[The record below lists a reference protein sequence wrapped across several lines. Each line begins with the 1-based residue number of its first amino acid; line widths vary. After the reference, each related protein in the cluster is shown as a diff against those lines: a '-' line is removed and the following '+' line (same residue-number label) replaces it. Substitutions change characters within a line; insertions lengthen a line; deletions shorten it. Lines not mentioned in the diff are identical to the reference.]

1 MGNIISTDNGTLD
14 TRTDLGK
21 FIRDYALN
29 DYALDARQVED
40 PTTFLD
46 VNNRVLKPIAKNMLK
61 KRSCCTGQLKI
72 GIPLPA
78 INPNGL
84 LLESVNVDIPIFEK
98 DDDINQQNCTLPYR
112 PGENRNFKYTSNDT
126 SFIQSKD
133 ASCIELYEQ
142 QLCPSVRNVRNK
154 NYTGRFDKL
163 YGPYDDK
170 VIGTFKNQNSFK
182 DCNCENSFYKHLSAI
197 ESSSLKVTGSQPQV
211 STDTMAQT
219 LDLRCNELSLEAWKK
234 TDSRMQNLCVNSI
247 STGNIST
254 KDQAKMSLNQSCSTN
269 SKGSTATVNA
279 STPSTPPS
287 NMNQSSPPGTTVQGP
302 PILSNTPTT
311 PPTTTPPTTTP
322 TITTTP
328 PTTTPNTTPNTTP
341 TNTTPNTTPITTPSI
356 APITTPIIASV
367 TNDLT
372 KLDINSII
380 NLIIANK
387 YYAIGGVAIIILLIV
402 AFSKKKKESSK

>member
-46 VNNRVLKPIAKNMLK
+46 VNNRVLKPIAKNILK
-61 KRSCCTGQLKI
+61 KRACCTGQLKM

-112 PGENRNFKYTSNDT
+112 PGESRNFKYTTNDT

-182 DCNCENSFYKHLSAI
+182 DCNCENSFYKHLSAT
-197 ESSSLKVTGSQPQV
+197 ESSSLQVTGSQPQV

-247 STGNIST
+247 STGNMSA
-254 KDQAKMSLNQSCSTN
+254 KDQAKISLNQSCSTN
-269 SKGSTATVNA
+269 SKGSTATVNS

-302 PILSNTPTT
+302 PILSNTPVPSAPT
-311 PPTTTPPTTTP
+311 PSAP
-322 TITTTP
+322 
-328 PTTTPNTTPNTTP
+328 
-341 TNTTPNTTPITTPSI
+341 TPSI
-356 APITTPIIASV
+356 APITTPTVASI

-372 KLDINSII
+372 KLNINSII

-387 YYAIGGVAIIILLIV
+387 YYAVAGVVIIILLIV
-402 AFSKKKKESSK
+402 AFSKKKKASNI

>member
-46 VNNRVLKPIAKNMLK
+46 VNKRVLKPIVKNMLK
-61 KRSCCTGQLKI
+61 KRACCTGQLKI

-78 INPNGL
+78 IDPATF

-112 PGENRNFKYTSNDT
+112 SGESRNYKYTTNDT

-133 ASCIELYEQ
+133 DSCVELYEQ
-142 QLCPSVRNVRNK
+142 QLCPSVRNIRDK

-170 VIGTFKNQNSFK
+170 VIGSFKKQNAFK
-182 DCNCENSFYKHLSAI
+182 DCNCENSFYKNLSAT
-197 ESSSLKVTGSQPQV
+197 ELDSVRTNKSQGQV

-219 LDLRCNELSLEAWKK
+219 LDLRCNGLSLEAWKK
-234 TDSRMQNLCVNSI
+234 TDSRMKSLCVNSI
-247 STGNIST
+247 STGNISA
-254 KDQAKMSLNQSCSTN
+254 KDEAKLSLNQSCSTN
-269 SKGSTATVNA
+269 SKDPTATVNA

-287 NMNQSSPPGTTVQGP
+287 NMNQSSPPGTTVKGP
-302 PILSNTPTT
+302 PILSNTPVSAPT
-311 PPTTTPPTTTP
+311 PAPVSASVPLAS
-322 TITTTP
+322 
-328 PTTTPNTTPNTTP
+328 NTR
-341 TNTTPNTTPITTPSI
+341 PSI

-372 KLDINSII
+372 KVDINSII
-380 NLIIANK
+380 KLIISNK
-387 YYAIGGVAIIILLIV
+387 YYAIAGVVIIILLIV
-402 AFSKKKKESSK
+402 AFSKKKEASTK

>member
-46 VNNRVLKPIAKNMLK
+46 VNKRVLKPIVKNMLK
-61 KRSCCTGQLKI
+61 KRACCTGQLKI

-78 INPNGL
+78 IDPATF

-112 PGENRNFKYTSNDT
+112 SGESRNYKYTTNDT

-133 ASCIELYEQ
+133 DSCVELYEQ
-142 QLCPSVRNVRNK
+142 QLCPSVRNIRDK

-170 VIGTFKNQNSFK
+170 VIGSFKKQNAFK
-182 DCNCENSFYKHLSAI
+182 DCNCENSFYKNLSAT
-197 ESSSLKVTGSQPQV
+197 ELDSVRTNKSQGQV

-219 LDLRCNELSLEAWKK
+219 LDLRCNGLSLEAWKK
-234 TDSRMQNLCVNSI
+234 TDSRMKSLCVNSI
-247 STGNIST
+247 STGNISA
-254 KDQAKMSLNQSCSTN
+254 KDEAKLSLNQSCSTN
-269 SKGSTATVNA
+269 SKDPTATVNA

-302 PILSNTPTT
+302 PILSNTPV
-311 PPTTTPPTTTP
+311 PPTPISQAPPTQTAP
-322 TITTTP
+322 INPVP
-328 PTTTPNTTPNTTP
+328 PTQTAPISQAP
-341 TNTTPNTTPITTPSI
+341 TPISP
-356 APITTPIIASV
+356 APTPIKPPPADSKSS
-367 TNDLT
+367 TQ
-372 KLDINSII
+372 LDVNSII
-380 NLIIANK
+380 NLIMANK
-387 YYAIGGVAIIILLIV
+387 YYAIGIVAVIILIIV
-402 AFSKKKKESSK
+402 LSNKKKRASST